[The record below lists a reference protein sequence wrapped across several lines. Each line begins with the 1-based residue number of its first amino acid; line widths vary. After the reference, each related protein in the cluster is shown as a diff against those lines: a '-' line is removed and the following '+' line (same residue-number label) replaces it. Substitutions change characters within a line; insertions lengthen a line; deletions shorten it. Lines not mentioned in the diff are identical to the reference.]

1 MTRFGLKIYKVKIL
15 LLGHNGYLGSYLYK
29 HLSADILEKRNVYDN
44 EKKYD
49 YVINCIGSP
58 SIEFCEEH
66 ITETNYSNWLVVE
79 DIKKYYPKSKIINF
93 SSYYVYDDDGLCNEN
108 SNTTDKYAYTRQK
121 LNSEK
126 SVINGVTFRLGK
138 LFGNP
143 YQKQNKLVEYIF
155 ENDNLVLDTVLFNP
169 TSVEQVLIVIEYELR
184 RKNMAGI
191 YNLSNLGF
199 TSPYELGIFI
209 NNIFGTEK
217 KITKIE
223 KMNRSFHNYGRF
235 LMDVSK
241 LNSECLLTDW
251 KEYFIEYVRI
261 NYSELC

>member
-1 MTRFGLKIYKVKIL
+1 
-15 LLGHNGYLGSYLYK
+15 
-29 HLSADILEKRNVYDN
+29 
-44 EKKYD
+44 
-49 YVINCIGSP
+49 
-58 SIEFCEEH
+58 
-66 ITETNYSNWLVVE
+66 
-79 DIKKYYPKSKIINF
+79 
-93 SSYYVYDDDGLCNEN
+93 
-108 SNTTDKYAYTRQK
+108 
-121 LNSEK
+121 
-126 SVINGVTFRLGK
+126 
-138 LFGNP
+138 
-143 YQKQNKLVEYIF
+143 
-155 ENDNLVLDTVLFNP
+155 
-169 TSVEQVLIVIEYELR
+169 
-184 RKNMAGI
+184 MAGI

-209 NNIFGTEK
+209 NSIFGTEK